1 MMKSCVMLLAAAL
14 FAGAANAINVSWNH
28 ETAAPESVSIKESFK
43 VVMDFKMPSWDSS
56 ATLFTFGT
64 KEGSSSTAS
73 SIGLKLTAVTTGT
86 AKAQIVRN
94 GDVIATGE
102 GDFSADRIV
111 THSAR
116 LTISFDK
123 TANGYYNVKVDSLF
137 HNNATGSTISY
148 NGVNL
153 THKETEP
160 SANDVLVWDSFTF
173 LEGSA
178 YSVNLYSVP
187 EPTVL
192 ALLALGVAGVAL
204 RRRAA

>member
-1 MMKSCVMLLAAAL
+1 MKACVMLLAAAL
-14 FAGAANAINVSWNH
+14 FAGAANAITVSWDH
-28 ETAAPESVSIKESFK
+28 ETAAPKSVSIKESFK

-73 SIGLKLTAVTTGT
+73 SIGLKLTDAWGNG
-86 AKAQIVRN
+86 KAQIVRN
-94 GDVIATGE
+94 GEVLATGQ
-102 GDFSADRIV
+102 GDFSEDRIV
-111 THSAR
+111 THSAK

-123 TANGYYNVKVDSLF
+123 EDDGYYTVTVDSLF
-137 HNNATGSTISY
+137 YDGSTGTTFTET
-148 NGVNL
+148 GVNL
-153 THKETEP
+153 TYKETEP

>member
-1 MMKSCVMLLAAAL
+1 MKSCVMLLAAAL
-14 FAGAANAINVSWNH
+14 FAGAASAITVSWDH
-28 ETAAPESVSIKESFK
+28 KTAAPKSVSIKESFK

-73 SIGLKLTAVTTGT
+73 SIGLKLTDAWGNG
-86 AKAQIVRN
+86 KAQIVRN
-94 GDVIATGE
+94 GDVGATGQ

-111 THSAR
+111 THSAK

-123 TANGYYNVKVDSLF
+123 ADDGYYTVTVDSLF
-137 HNNATGSTISY
+137 YDGSTGATFTWT
-148 NGVNL
+148 GVNL
-153 THKETEP
+153 MHKETTP

-173 LEGSA
+173 LEGSE

>member
-1 MMKSCVMLLAAAL
+1 MKACVMLLAAAL
-14 FAGAANAINVSWNH
+14 FAGAANAMTVSWTH
-28 ETAAPESVSIKESFK
+28 ESAAPESVSIKESFK
-43 VVMDFKMPSWDSS
+43 VVMDFKMPLWDNS

-73 SIGLKLTAVTTGT
+73 SIGLKLTDAWGNG
-86 AKAQIVRN
+86 KAQIVRN
-94 GDVIATGE
+94 GEVLTTGQ
-102 GDFSADRIV
+102 GDFSENRIV
-111 THSAR
+111 THSAK

-123 TANGYYNVKVDSLF
+123 ADDGYYTVTVDSLF
-137 HNNATGSTISY
+137 YDGSTGTTFTKT
-148 NGVNL
+148 GVNL
-153 THKETEP
+153 THKETTP

-173 LEGSA
+173 LEGSE

>member
-1 MMKSCVMLLAAAL
+1 MKSCVMLLAAAL
-14 FAGAANAINVSWNH
+14 FAGAANATTVSWNH
-28 ETAAPESVSIKESFK
+28 DTAAPESVSITESFK

-73 SIGLKLTAVTTGT
+73 SIGLKLTDAWGNG
-86 AKAQIVRN
+86 KAQIVRN
-94 GDVIATGE
+94 GEVLTTGQ

-111 THSAR
+111 THPAR

-123 TANGYYNVKVDSLF
+123 EEAGYYTVKVDSLF
-137 HNNATGSTISY
+137 YDGSTGTTFTWT
-148 NGVNL
+148 GVNL
-153 THKETEP
+153 THKETPP
-160 SANDVLVWDSFTF
+160 SVNDVLVWDSFTF
-173 LEGSA
+173 LEGST

>member
-1 MMKSCVMLLAAAL
+1 
-14 FAGAANAINVSWNH
+14 
-28 ETAAPESVSIKESFK
+28 
-43 VVMDFKMPSWDSS
+43 MDFKMPSWDSS

-73 SIGLKLTAVTTGT
+73 SIGLKLTNAWGNG
-86 AKAQIVRN
+86 KAQIVRN
-94 GDVIATGE
+94 GDVGVTGQ

-111 THSAR
+111 THSAK

-123 TANGYYNVKVDSLF
+123 TESGYYTVTVDSLF
-137 HNNATGSTISY
+137 YDGSTGTTLTW

-153 THKETEP
+153 MRKETSP

-173 LEGSA
+173 LEGST

-204 RRRAA
+204 RRRAV

>member
-1 MMKSCVMLLAAAL
+1 MKSCVMLLAAAL
-14 FAGAANAINVSWNH
+14 FAGAANAINVSWTH

-43 VVMDFKMPSWDSS
+43 MVMDFKMPLWDSS

-73 SIGLKLTAVTTGT
+73 SIGLKLTDAWGNGR
-86 AKAQIVRN
+86 AQIVRN
-94 GDVIATGE
+94 GDVGITGH

-111 THSAR
+111 AHSAK

-123 TANGYYNVKVDSLF
+123 AESGYYTVKVDSLF
-137 HNNATGSTISY
+137 YDGSTGTTITW

-153 THKETEP
+153 THKETPP

-173 LEGSA
+173 LEGST

>member
-1 MMKSCVMLLAAAL
+1 MKSCVMLLAAAL
-14 FAGAANAINVSWNH
+14 FAGAANAINVSWDH

-43 VVMDFKMPSWDSS
+43 MVMDFKMPSWDNS

-73 SIGLKLTAVTTGT
+73 SIGLKLTDAWGNGI
-86 AKAQIVRN
+86 AQIVRN
-94 GDVIATGE
+94 GTVGATGE
-102 GDFSADRIV
+102 GDFSEERIV
-111 THSAR
+111 TNSAK

-123 TANGYYNVKVDSLF
+123 AEDGYYTVKVDSLF
-137 HNNATGSTISY
+137 YNGPGATITWS
-148 NGVNL
+148 GVNL
-153 THKETEP
+153 THKETPP

-173 LEGSA
+173 LEGST

>member
-1 MMKSCVMLLAAAL
+1 MKSCVMLLAAAL
-14 FAGAANAINVSWNH
+14 FAGAANAITVSWNH

-43 VVMDFKMPSWDSS
+43 MVMDFKMPSWDNS

-73 SIGLKLTAVTTGT
+73 SIGLKLTDSGGNGIV
-86 AKAQIVRN
+86 QIVRN
-94 GDVIATGE
+94 GVVIATGH

-111 THSAR
+111 NHSAK

-123 TANGYYNVKVDSLF
+123 AADGYYTVKVDSLF
-137 HNNATGSTISY
+137 YDGSTGTTFTRT
-148 NGVNL
+148 GVNL
-153 THKETEP
+153 THKENSP

>member
-1 MMKSCVMLLAAAL
+1 MKSCVMLLAAAL
-14 FAGAANAINVSWNH
+14 FAGAANAITVSWNDK
-28 ETAAPESVSIKESFK
+28 TAAPESVSIKESFK

-73 SIGLKLTAVTTGT
+73 SIGLKLTDAWGNG
-86 AKAQIVRN
+86 KGQIVRN
-94 GDVIATGE
+94 GEVLTTGQ
-102 GDFSADRIV
+102 GDFSEERIV
-111 THSAR
+111 THSAK

-137 HNNATGSTISY
+137 YNGDQGVTISY
-148 NGVNL
+148 DGVNL
-153 THKETEP
+153 THKETPP

-173 LEGSA
+173 LEGST

-192 ALLALGVAGVAL
+192 ALLALGVASVAL

>member
-1 MMKSCVMLLAAAL
+1 MKSCVMLLAAAL
-14 FAGAANAINVSWNH
+14 FAGAANAITVSWNH
-28 ETAAPESVSIKESFK
+28 ETTAPESVSIKESFK
-43 VVMDFKMPSWDSS
+43 MVMDFKMPSWDNS

-64 KEGSSSTAS
+64 KEGTAS

-86 AKAQIVRN
+86 AKGQIVRN
-94 GDVIATGE
+94 GEVISTGE
-102 GDFSADRIV
+102 GDFSEERIV
-111 THSAR
+111 THSAK

-137 HNNATGSTISY
+137 YNGDQGVTISY
-148 NGVNL
+148 DGVNL
-153 THKETEP
+153 THKETPP

-173 LEGSA
+173 LEGST

-204 RRRAA
+204 GRRAA

>member
-1 MMKSCVMLLAAAL
+1 MKSCVMLLAAAL
-14 FAGAANAINVSWNH
+14 FAGAANAINVSWTH
-28 ETAAPESVSIKESFK
+28 ETGAPESVSIKESFK
-43 VVMDFKMPSWDSS
+43 MVMDFKMPSWDNS

-86 AKAQIVRN
+86 AKGQIVRN
-94 GDVIATGE
+94 GEVLTTGQ

-111 THSAR
+111 AHSAK

-123 TANGYYNVKVDSLF
+123 AESGYYTVKVDSLF
-137 HNNATGSTISY
+137 YNGSTGSTIIY
-148 NGVNL
+148 DGVNL
-153 THKETEP
+153 THKETPP

-173 LEGSA
+173 LEGST

>member
-14 FAGAANAINVSWNH
+14 FAGAANAITVSWNH
-28 ETAAPESVSIKESFK
+28 ETAAPASVSIEESFK
-43 VVMDFKMPSWDSS
+43 MVMDFKMPSWDSN

-73 SIGLKLTAVTTGT
+73 SIGLKLTDAWGNG
-86 AKAQIVRN
+86 KGQIVRN
-94 GDVIATGE
+94 GEVLTTGQ
-102 GDFSADRIV
+102 GDFSEDRIV
-111 THSAR
+111 AHSAR

-123 TANGYYNVKVDSLF
+123 TAEGYYNVKVDSLF
-137 HNNATGSTISY
+137 HNNATGSTIIY
-148 NGVNL
+148 DGVNL
-153 THKETEP
+153 THKETPP

-173 LEGSA
+173 LEGST

>member
-14 FAGAANAINVSWNH
+14 FAGAANAITVSWNH
-28 ETAAPESVSIKESFK
+28 ETAAPASVSIKESFK

-73 SIGLKLTAVTTGT
+73 SIGLKLTDAWGNGI
-86 AKAQIVRN
+86 AQIVRN
-94 GDVIATGE
+94 GDVIATGQ

-111 THSAR
+111 THPAR

-137 HNNATGSTISY
+137 YDGSTGTTISY

-153 THKETEP
+153 THKKNPP

>member
-1 MMKSCVMLLAAAL
+1 MKSCVMLLAAAL

-43 VVMDFKMPSWDSS
+43 MVMDFKMPSWDNS

-64 KEGSSSTAS
+64 KEGTAS
-73 SIGLKLTAVTTGT
+73 SIGLKLTDAWGNG
-86 AKAQIVRN
+86 KAQIVRN
-94 GDVIATGE
+94 GEVISIGE
-102 GDFSADRIV
+102 GDFSEERIV
-111 THSAR
+111 THSAK

-137 HNNATGSTISY
+137 YNGDQGVTISY
-148 NGVNL
+148 DGVNL
-153 THKETEP
+153 THKETPP

-173 LEGSA
+173 LEGST

>member
-1 MMKSCVMLLAAAL
+1 MKSCVMLLAAAL

-43 VVMDFKMPSWDSS
+43 MVMDFKMPSWDNS

-73 SIGLKLTAVTTGT
+73 SIGLKLTDAWGNG
-86 AKAQIVRN
+86 KGQIVRN
-94 GDVIATGE
+94 GEVLTTGQ

-111 THSAR
+111 AHSAR

-123 TANGYYNVKVDSLF
+123 TAEGYYNVKVDSLF
-137 HNNATGSTISY
+137 HNNATGSTIIY
-148 NGVNL
+148 DGVNL
-153 THKETEP
+153 THKETPP

-173 LEGSA
+173 LEGST

>member
-43 VVMDFKMPSWDSS
+43 MVMDFKMPSWDNS

-64 KEGSSSTAS
+64 KEGTAS

-86 AKAQIVRN
+86 AKGQIVRN
-94 GDVIATGE
+94 GEVLTTGQ

-111 THSAR
+111 AHSAR

-123 TANGYYNVKVDSLF
+123 TAEGYYNVKVDSLF
-137 HNNATGSTISY
+137 HNNATGSTIIY
-148 NGVNL
+148 DGVNL
-153 THKETEP
+153 THKETPP

-173 LEGSA
+173 LEGST

>member
-1 MMKSCVMLLAAAL
+1 MKSCVMLLAAAL

-43 VVMDFKMPSWDSS
+43 VVIDFKMPSWDSS

-73 SIGLKLTAVTTGT
+73 SIGLKLTDAWGNGI
-86 AKAQIVRN
+86 AQIVRN
-94 GDVIATGE
+94 GDVGAIGQ
-102 GDFSADRIV
+102 GDFSEDRIV
-111 THSAR
+111 DHSAR

-123 TANGYYNVKVDSLF
+123 EESDYYTVKVDSLF
-137 HNNATGSTISY
+137 HDGSTGTTITWS
-148 NGVNL
+148 GVNL
-153 THKETEP
+153 THKETAP
-160 SANDVLVWDSFTF
+160 SSNDVLVWDSFTF
-173 LEGSA
+173 LEGST

>member
-1 MMKSCVMLLAAAL
+1 MKSCVMLLAAAL
-14 FAGAANAINVSWNH
+14 FAGAANAITVSWNDK
-28 ETAAPESVSIKESFK
+28 TAAPESVSIKESFK

-64 KEGSSSTAS
+64 TEGSSSTAS
-73 SIGLKLTAVTTGT
+73 SIGLKLTDAWGNG
-86 AKAQIVRN
+86 KGQIVRN
-94 GDVIATGE
+94 GEVLTTGQ

-111 THSAR
+111 AHSAR

-123 TANGYYNVKVDSLF
+123 TAEGYYNVKVDSLF
-137 HNNATGSTISY
+137 HNNATGSTIIY
-148 NGVNL
+148 DGVNL
-153 THKETEP
+153 THKETPP
-160 SANDVLVWDSFTF
+160 SANDVLVWDNFTF
-173 LEGSA
+173 LEGST

>member
-1 MMKSCVMLLAAAL
+1 MKSCVMLLAAAL

-43 VVMDFKMPSWDSS
+43 MVMDFKMPSWDNS

-64 KEGSSSTAS
+64 KAGSSSTAS
-73 SIGLKLTAVTTGT
+73 SIGLKLTDAWGNG
-86 AKAQIVRN
+86 KAQIVRN
-94 GDVIATGE
+94 GNVGVTGE

-111 THSAR
+111 DHSAR

-123 TANGYYNVKVDSLF
+123 TAEGYYTVKVDSLF
-137 HNNATGSTISY
+137 YDGSTGATITWG
-148 NGVNL
+148 GVNL
-153 THKETEP
+153 TYKETPP
-160 SANDVLVWDSFTF
+160 SVNDVLVWDSFTF
-173 LEGSA
+173 LEGST

-192 ALLALGVAGVAL
+192 TLLALGVAGVAL

>member
-1 MMKSCVMLLAAAL
+1 MKSCEMLLAAAL
-14 FAGAANAINVSWNH
+14 FAGAANAITVSWNH
-28 ETAAPESVSIKESFK
+28 ETAAPKSVSIKESFK

-73 SIGLKLTAVTTGT
+73 SIGLKLTDAWGNGM
-86 AKAQIVRN
+86 AQIVRN
-94 GDVIATGE
+94 GDVIATGH

-111 THSAR
+111 THPAR

-153 THKETEP
+153 THKETTP

-173 LEGSA
+173 LEGST

>member
-1 MMKSCVMLLAAAL
+1 MKSCVMLLAAAL
-14 FAGAANAINVSWNH
+14 FAGAANAITVSWNH

-43 VVMDFKMPSWDSS
+43 MVMDFKMPSWDNS

-64 KEGSSSTAS
+64 KEGTAS

-86 AKAQIVRN
+86 AKGQIVRN
-94 GDVIATGE
+94 GEVISTGE
-102 GDFSADRIV
+102 GDFSEERIV
-111 THSAR
+111 THSAK

-137 HNNATGSTISY
+137 YNGDQGVTISY
-148 NGVNL
+148 DGVNL
-153 THKETEP
+153 THKETPP

-173 LEGSA
+173 LEGST

>member
-73 SIGLKLTAVTTGT
+73 SIGLKLTDAWGNGI
-86 AKAQIVRN
+86 AQIVRN
-94 GDVIATGE
+94 GDVGATGQ

-111 THSAR
+111 THSAK

-123 TANGYYNVKVDSLF
+123 AESGYYTVKVDSLF
-137 HNNATGSTISY
+137 YDGSTGTTFTW

-153 THKETEP
+153 THKETPP

>member
-1 MMKSCVMLLAAAL
+1 MKSCVMLLAAAL
-14 FAGAANAINVSWNH
+14 FAGAANAITVSWNH

-43 VVMDFKMPSWDSS
+43 VVMDFKMPSWDNS

-73 SIGLKLTAVTTGT
+73 SIGLKLTDAWGNG
-86 AKAQIVRN
+86 KAQIVRN
-94 GDVIATGE
+94 GDVLTTGQ

-111 THSAR
+111 DHSAR

-123 TANGYYNVKVDSLF
+123 TAEGYYTVNVDSLF
-137 HNNATGSTISY
+137 YDGSTGATITWG
-148 NGVNL
+148 GVNL
-153 THKETEP
+153 THKETPP
-160 SANDVLVWDSFTF
+160 SVNDVLVWDSFTF

>member
-1 MMKSCVMLLAAAL
+1 MKSCVMLLAAAL

-43 VVMDFKMPSWDSS
+43 MVMDFKMPSWDNS

-64 KEGSSSTAS
+64 KEGTAS

-86 AKAQIVRN
+86 AKGQIVRN
-94 GDVIATGE
+94 GGVISIGH

-111 THSAR
+111 DHSAR

-123 TANGYYNVKVDSLF
+123 TAEGYYDVKVDSLF
-137 HNNATGSTISY
+137 YDGSTGSTISY
-148 NGVNL
+148 DGVNL
-153 THKETEP
+153 TYKETSP

-173 LEGSA
+173 LEGST

>member
-43 VVMDFKMPSWDSS
+43 MVMDFKMPSWDNS

-73 SIGLKLTAVTTGT
+73 SIGLKLTDAWGNG
-86 AKAQIVRN
+86 KGQIVRN
-94 GDVIATGE
+94 GEVLTTGQ
-102 GDFSADRIV
+102 GDFSEDRIV
-111 THSAR
+111 AHSAR

-123 TANGYYNVKVDSLF
+123 TAEGYYNVKVDSLF
-137 HNNATGSTISY
+137 HNNATGSTIIY
-148 NGVNL
+148 DGVNL
-153 THKETEP
+153 THKETPP

-173 LEGSA
+173 LEGST

>member
-1 MMKSCVMLLAAAL
+1 MKSCVMLLAAAL

-28 ETAAPESVSIKESFK
+28 ATAAPESVSIKESFK
-43 VVMDFKMPSWDSS
+43 MVMDFKMPSWDNS

-73 SIGLKLTAVTTGT
+73 SIGLKLTDAWGNGM
-86 AKAQIVRN
+86 AQIVRN

-111 THSAR
+111 NHSAR

-153 THKETEP
+153 THKKTEP

-173 LEGSA
+173 LEGSE

>member
-1 MMKSCVMLLAAAL
+1 MKSCVMLLAAAL
-14 FAGAANAINVSWNH
+14 FAGAANAITVSWNH

-43 VVMDFKMPSWDSS
+43 MVMDFKMPSWDNS

-64 KEGSSSTAS
+64 KEGTAS

-86 AKAQIVRN
+86 AKGQIVRN
-94 GDVIATGE
+94 GEVISTGE
-102 GDFSADRIV
+102 GDFSEERIV
-111 THSAR
+111 THSAK

-137 HNNATGSTISY
+137 YNGDQGVTISY
-148 NGVNL
+148 DGVNL
-153 THKETEP
+153 THKETPP

-173 LEGSA
+173 LEGST

-204 RRRAA
+204 GRRAA

>member
-1 MMKSCVMLLAAAL
+1 MKSCVMLLAAAL

-43 VVMDFKMPSWDSS
+43 MVMDFKMPSWDSS

-64 KEGSSSTAS
+64 KAGSSSTAS
-73 SIGLKLTAVTTGT
+73 SIGLKLTDAWGNG
-86 AKAQIVRN
+86 KAQIVRN
-94 GDVIATGE
+94 GEVISTGQ

-111 THSAR
+111 NHSAR

-123 TANGYYNVKVDSLF
+123 ADGYYNVKVDSLF
-137 HNNATGSTISY
+137 YDGSTGTTFTRS
-148 NGVNL
+148 GVNL
-153 THKETEP
+153 THKETAP
-160 SANDVLVWDSFTF
+160 SSNDVLVWDSFTF
-173 LEGSA
+173 LEGST